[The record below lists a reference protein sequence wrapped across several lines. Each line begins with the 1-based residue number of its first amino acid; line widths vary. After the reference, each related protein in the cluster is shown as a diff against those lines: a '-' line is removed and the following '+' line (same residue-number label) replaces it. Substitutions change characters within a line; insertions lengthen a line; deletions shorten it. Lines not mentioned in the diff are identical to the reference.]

1 MARYSIAGIHLEMY
15 HSLLQINFGTMFP
28 EDQAMMFCPDC
39 PRTSA
44 IRKGPQPCPKHT
56 SDPVCVYFEDGGI
69 KMVVGCPLERDGVRV
84 IERGDPDALPA
95 TIADDWKLSV
105 NPSEWRHGIE
115 SLQLDATNGLI
126 NYCILYR
133 RRPLPYRF
141 QL

>member
-1 MARYSIAGIHLEMY
+1 MRLRGSLFCMARYSIAGIHLEMY

-28 EDQAMMFCPDC
+28 EDQAM
-39 PRTSA
+39 
-44 IRKGPQPCPKHT
+44 
-56 SDPVCVYFEDGGI
+56 
-69 KMVVGCPLERDGVRV
+69 
-84 IERGDPDALPA
+84 IERGDPDTISA
-95 TIADDWKLSV
+95 TIADDWKVSV

-115 SLQLDATNGLI
+115 SLQLNATNGLV